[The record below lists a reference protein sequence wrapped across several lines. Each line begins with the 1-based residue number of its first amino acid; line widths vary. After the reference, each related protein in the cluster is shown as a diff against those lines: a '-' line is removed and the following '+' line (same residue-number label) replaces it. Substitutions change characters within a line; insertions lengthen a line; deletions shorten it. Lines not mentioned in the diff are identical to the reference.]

1 MQAEEFGERLRRLR
15 QNKFG
20 TPLSL
25 RVAATSLGITH
36 PYLVQLESGAEKPSE
51 DLARRIARYFGEDEQ
66 EMVFIARGAAKTI
79 SDLAEKFP
87 QRTVSA
93 MAAFTRD
100 IFISHRSTDKDWARA
115 LAQHLREIDIGGRNI
130 QVWLDEAE
138 ISPGQ
143 SITGEVNRG
152 LETSRFIALLLTPD
166 YFTSESGWTDAEWQ
180 AALFQDPAGR
190 QARVIPLLV
199 KDCPYIPVLLK
210 HLSMIDFRNARDFNR
225 NLTTLVAIL
234 KNAVPPSPIAAR
246 GQILAPSGNI
256 SRTTLVAERAV
267 SVAKP
272 DVVEE
277 SLSCNLLPIINIPE
291 FAWLAPISR
300 HLRGPKGKGTV
311 SKEALKQ
318 EIRLSQIER
327 GEEKPFMPAFLRHSD
342 SIFSFHN
349 LEAEEGPLAPVCE
362 PQRAQRLAISTMAE
376 DPDLYRLHIALLNMT
391 IQRHCFHVGLVTA
404 DGDMKKRFFFPA
416 LEPQVDRTYAWR
428 ASARPRTVTKFCFD
442 KDRNVKFCRH
452 IAAKLPVIYLGGKYY
467 VHISPTW
474 IFTKDGSP
482 QTLLRGPKL
491 GVLAMRWTGRERN
504 LQILYHSR
512 FWSYVLSDRR
522 SLIRM
527 HAGDQSMLVDT
538 RPAFIRLPV
547 GIANDRANLD
557 SLIYNLADDFDW
569 RALELP
575 APVEELVDA
584 ASEATADEYEADP
597 AAEN

>member
-1 MQAEEFGERLRRLR
+1 MNGEGFGERLRRLR
-15 QNKFG
+15 LNKFG
-20 TPLSL
+20 SPLSL
-25 RVAATSLGITH
+25 RVAATRLGITH
-36 PYLVQLESGAEKPSE
+36 PYLVQLESGSEKPSE
-51 DLARRIARYFGEDEQ
+51 ELARRIARFFEEDEQ
-66 EMVFIARGAAKTI
+66 EMVFVARGAAKAITE
-79 SDLAEKFP
+79 LVEKFP

-93 MAAFTRD
+93 VAAFTRD
-100 IFISHRSTDKDWARA
+100 IFISHRSTDKEWARS
-115 LAQHLREIDIGGRNI
+115 LAQHIREIDIGGRNM

-166 YFTSESGWTDAEWQ
+166 YFKSESGWTDAEWQ

-199 KDCPYIPVLLK
+199 KDCPYIPVLLR

-225 NLTTLVAIL
+225 NLTTLVTIL
-234 KNAVPPSPIAAR
+234 KNGVPPSPIAAR
-246 GQILAPSGNI
+246 GQIIAPSERI

-272 DVVEE
+272 DLVEE
-277 SLSCNLLPIINIPE
+277 TLSCNLLPIINIPE
-291 FAWLAPISR
+291 FVWLAPISR
-300 HLRGPKGKGTV
+300 NLRGPKGKSAI
-311 SKEALKQ
+311 SKETLKH
-318 EIRLSQIER
+318 EIRRAQTER
-327 GEEKPFMPAFLRHSD
+327 GEEKPFMPAFLRHGD

-349 LEAEEGPLAPVCE
+349 LEAEEGPLAPVSE
-362 PQRAQRLAISTMAE
+362 PRRAQRLAVANMAE
-376 DPDLYRLHIALLNMT
+376 DPDLYRLLVSLLNMT
-391 IQRHCFHVGLVTA
+391 VQRHCFHVGLVTG
-404 DGDMKKRFFFPA
+404 DGDMRKRFFFPA
-416 LEPQVDRTYAWR
+416 LESQVDRTYAWR
-428 ASARPRTVTKFCFD
+428 ASARPRTVAKFYFD

-452 IAAKLPVIYLGGKYY
+452 IAAKLPVIYLGRKYY
-467 VHISPTW
+467 LHISPTW
-474 IFTKDGSP
+474 IFTKDGGP

-504 LQILYHSR
+504 LQILYHSK

-538 RPAFIRLPV
+538 RPAFIKLPV
-547 GIANDRANLD
+547 GIATDRANLD

-575 APVEELVDA
+575 PPVEELMDA
-584 ASEATADEYEADP
+584 TTEATADEHEDDSAT
-597 AAEN
+597 AN

>member
-1 MQAEEFGERLRRLR
+1 MHAEEFGERLRRLR
-15 QNKFG
+15 LTKFG
-20 TPLSL
+20 NPLSL
-25 RVAATSLGITH
+25 RVAATKLGITH
-36 PYLVQLESGAEKPSE
+36 PYLVQLESGLEKPSE
-51 DLARRIARYFGEDEQ
+51 DLALRIARFFGEDEQ
-66 EMVFIARGAAKTI
+66 EILYIARGAKKAIT
-79 SDLAEKFP
+79 DLLQKFP
-87 QRTVSA
+87 ERTVSA
-93 MAAFTRD
+93 VAPFTRD
-100 IFISHRSTDKDWARA
+100 VFISHRSTDKEWARY

-143 SITGEVNRG
+143 NITGEVNRG
-152 LETSRFIALLLTPD
+152 LETSRFIALVLTPD
-166 YFTSESGWTDAEWQ
+166 YFKSESGWTDAEWQ

-190 QARVIPLLV
+190 QARVLPLLA

-210 HLSMIDFRNARDFNR
+210 HLSMIDFRNPRDFNR
-225 NLTTLVAIL
+225 NLTALVAIL
-234 KNAVPPSPIAAR
+234 KNGAARSPIAAR
-246 GQILAPSGNI
+246 GQIIAPSGRI

-272 DVVEE
+272 DIVEE
-277 SLSCNLLPIINIPE
+277 TLSCNLLPIINTPE
-291 FAWLAPISR
+291 FVWLAPISR

-311 SKEALKQ
+311 NKETLKQ
-318 EIRLSQIER
+318 EIRRSQSER
-327 GEEKPFMPAFLRHSD
+327 GEEKPFMPAFLRHGD

-349 LEAEEGPLAPVCE
+349 LEADEGPLAPVCE
-362 PQRAQRLAISTMAE
+362 PRRAQRLAVSSIVE
-376 DPDLYRLHIALLNMT
+376 DPDLYRLHVALLNMT
-391 IQRHCFHVGLVTA
+391 VQRHCFHVGLVTG
-404 DGDMKKRFFFPA
+404 DGDMRKRFFFPA
-416 LEPQVDRTYAWR
+416 LESRVDRTYAWR
-428 ASARPRTVTKFCFD
+428 ASARSRTVAKFYFD
-442 KDRNVKFCRH
+442 KDRNVRFCRH

-467 VHISPTW
+467 LHISPTW
-474 IFTKDGSP
+474 IFTKDGSS

-538 RPAFIRLPV
+538 RAAFVRLPV

-569 RALELP
+569 RAFELP
-575 APVEELVDA
+575 SPVEELVDA
-584 ASEATADEYEADP
+584 ASEATADDPEDYP